1 MHSCPLCQRYFSAL
15 NKHLKNMHLIH
26 NAEERRL
33 LLNMASGRVNIRAA
47 PCPVPGCQNQLSR
60 LDRHINQ
67 SHAELTIAERAAK
80 MNQAKRIRTMEL
92 LAELRATDSTP
103 AMQSMLDVNPSPLE
117 EEIDVAPP
125 SPVADCGS
133 AECRRIR
140 LGYER
145 ELEGVKAE
153 RDEFCAEVRLL
164 RTKLQKQLRSMKS
177 GRTTA
182 VESQEDERVTE
193 GGRSSAA
200 SEKAGRSSAASEK
213 AGPSSAAS
221 EEEAGSS
228 SFSPWS
234 SGSGRG
240 NLMRQISLP
249 PSMEDYLRTYRA
261 HHEGLDPTPKMTENA
276 ISKVSRVKLSSCI
289 WPTTAAGCP
298 TGFFWITCPG
308 SAAGPEVWWRAG

>member
-92 LAELRATDSTP
+92 LAELRATDPTP
-103 AMQSMLDVNPSPLE
+103 AMQSMLDVNPNPLE

-182 VESQEDERVTE
+182 VESQEDERMTE
-193 GGRSSAA
+193 GGRSSAASEEAGRSSAASEKAGPSSAA

-213 AGPSSAAS
+213 AGPSSAAW

-234 SGSGRG
+234 SGSGMG
-240 NLMRQISLP
+240 NLMRRQKLIRPRESAQWNSWPSSGLQIRPPRCSLCWT
-249 PSMEDYLRTYRA
+249 ST
-261 HHEGLDPTPKMTENA
+261 
-276 ISKVSRVKLSSCI
+276 RV
-289 WPTTAAGCP
+289 P
-298 TGFFWITCPG
+298 
-308 SAAGPEVWWRAG
+308 WRRK